1 MAEPEL
7 AAADRASGNRARA
20 ASRRGFSARAPLE
33 RAVSIASPI
42 VLLIA
47 WEVAARLHWIDVR
60 ILPAPTVVVATIV
73 DLFRNGD
80 LAGDTWATIERF
92 LIGMV
97 WGVIPGVFIGL
108 TMGLF
113 RWVGIVLNPIFALFY
128 NVPRIALFPLV
139 LILVGLNDTSNILMI
154 ALGPF
159 FTMLITSM
167 GAAMNV
173 EPIYRDV
180 ARNFNARPRHLYLM
194 VTLPAITPALM
205 DGLRLSVGLGLLGT
219 IAVEFLVA
227 DNGLGH
233 LIWNS
238 WQVLSLKQSMAGLV
252 VAAIVGWFFYGSLAL
267 LERLVM
273 PWQRRTTFA

>member
-1 MAEPEL
+1 MAESQL
-7 AAADRASGNRARA
+7 AAADRAAGNLARVS
-20 ASRRGFSARAPLE
+20 SRRGFGARAPLE
-33 RAVSIASPI
+33 RMVSIASPI

-47 WEVAARLHWIDVR
+47 WEVAARFHWIDVR
-60 ILPAPTVVVATIV
+60 ILPAPTVVVATII
-73 DLFRNGD
+73 DLFRNAN
-80 LAGDTWATIERF
+80 LAGDTWATVERF
-92 LIGMV
+92 LIGMAA
-97 WGVIPGVFIGL
+97 GTIPGVFIGL

-139 LILVGLNDTSNILMI
+139 LILVGLNETSNILMI

-252 VAAIVGWFFYGSLAL
+252 VAAIVGWLFYASLAL
-267 LERLVM
+267 LERWVM

>member
-1 MAEPEL
+1 VSETQPPL
-7 AAADRASGNRARA
+7 SDRAAGDGARDAARA
-20 ASRRGFSARAPLE
+20 WFGSRPPLE

-42 VLLIA
+42 LLLVV
-47 WEVAARLHWIDVR
+47 WEIAARLHWIDVR
-60 ILPAPTVVVATIV
+60 ILPAPTVVVMTIV
-73 DLFRNGD
+73 DLFQNAD

-92 LIGMV
+92 LIGMAV
-97 WGVIPGVFIGL
+97 GAIPGVFIGL
-108 TMGLF
+108 SMGLF
-113 RWVGIVLNPIFALFY
+113 RWVGIVLNPIFAVFY

-180 ARNFNARPRHLYLM
+180 ARNFKARPRHLYFM

-219 IAVEFLVA
+219 IAVEFLIA

-252 VAAIVGWFFYGSLAL
+252 VASIVGSIFYASLAL

-273 PWQRRTTFA
+273 PWQRRASFA